1 MSLVVWLRA
10 PLGLPTIVMVWMLAF
25 GIVAGLPIRL
35 VAQLHDTSVAM
46 IESHYAAYAADAMDD
61 LVAKA
66 IIPLTTASVE
76 IIDLPRQVG
85 GGRQDGRLASWVGR
99 ESEGNGRGL
108 TPRNADDHVTV
119 ASRRGPRRSEKP
131 QRKSPAR
138 VLDSTAGQSAL
149 GLGGRN

>member
-1 MSLVVWLRA
+1 
-10 PLGLPTIVMVWMLAF
+10 LGLPTIVMVWMLAF

-76 IIDLPRQVG
+76 IIDLPRQ
-85 GGRQDGRLASWVGR
+85 GGRWPAGRPFGLMGR
-99 ESEGNGRGL
+99 QRERGQR
-108 TPRNADDHVTV
+108 PRAYP
-119 ASRRGPRRSEKP
+119 SQRG
-131 QRKSPAR
+131 
-138 VLDSTAGQSAL
+138 
-149 GLGGRN
+149 

>member
-76 IIDLPRQVG
+76 IIDLPRQG
-85 GGRQDGRLASWVGR
+85 GRWPAGRPFGLMGRQDTGAGTTAA
-99 ESEGNGRGL
+99 G
-108 TPRNADDHVTV
+108 
-119 ASRRGPRRSEKP
+119 
-131 QRKSPAR
+131 SPAR
-138 VLDSTAGQSAL
+138 
-149 GLGGRN
+149 

>member
-76 IIDLPRQVG
+76 IIDLPRQ
-85 GGRQDGRLASWVGR
+85 GGRWPAGRPFGLMGR
-99 ESEGNGRGL
+99 QRERGQR
-108 TPRNADDHVTV
+108 PRAYT
-119 ASRRGPRRSEKP
+119 SQRG
-131 QRKSPAR
+131 
-138 VLDSTAGQSAL
+138 
-149 GLGGRN
+149 